1 MMEMKAV
8 QECTSMSFVDDYI
21 LKECCTLCES
31 IDSSVSL
38 FRSIPVT
45 AIANNKWEDF
55 IVDTTFI
62 MMVFVAGA
70 VHAMNGI

>member
-8 QECTSMSFVDDYI
+8 KDCTFMSFVDCI
-21 LKECCTLCES
+21 SKKCCTLCERK
-31 IDSSVSL
+31 DSSVYL

-55 IVDTTFI
+55 TVDTTSFT
-62 MMVFVAGA
+62 MFSVAVA
-70 VHAMNGI
+70 VHAMNGV